1 MSDEFDYF
9 RQSWDVLIEAAAKI
23 LNGLRISYSALIDA
37 GVDPDQ
43 AKLFLQEIF
52 NHYTDY

>member
-1 MSDEFDYF
+1 MSDGFDYVK
-9 RQSWDVLIEAAAKI
+9 QSWDVLIEAAAKI

-52 NHYTDY
+52 DHYTNY